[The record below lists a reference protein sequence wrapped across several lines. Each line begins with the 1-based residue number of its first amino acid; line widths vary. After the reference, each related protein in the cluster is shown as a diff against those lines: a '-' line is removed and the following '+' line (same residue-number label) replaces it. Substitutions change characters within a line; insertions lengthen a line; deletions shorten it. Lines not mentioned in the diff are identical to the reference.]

1 VLRLGSSHML
11 EKLNDYIGIALLVIV
26 LGGGSV
32 YGLYKFMSGPP
43 LLRQSGDEVDP
54 RTNWYAQE
62 IMRSHEK
69 VMREIQQRQEDT
81 FQDAIDIGRSVTG
94 S

>member
-1 VLRLGSSHML
+1 ML
-11 EKLNDYIGIALLVIV
+11 EKLNDYVGIGLLVIV
-26 LGGGSV
+26 LGGASV

-43 LLRQSGDEVDP
+43 LLRQEGDEVDT

-69 VMREIQQRQEDT
+69 VMREIQQRQEET
-81 FQDAIDIGRSVTG
+81 FQDAFNIGREVTG

>member
-1 VLRLGSSHML
+1 MW

-26 LGGGSV
+26 LGGASV
-32 YGLYKFMSGPP
+32 YGLYKFVSGPP

-54 RTNWYAQE
+54 RTNYYAQE
-62 IMRSHEK
+62 IMKNHDR
-69 VMREIQQRQEDT
+69 VMREIQDRHESAI
-81 FQDAIDIGRSVTG
+81 QDAIDIGRSVNG